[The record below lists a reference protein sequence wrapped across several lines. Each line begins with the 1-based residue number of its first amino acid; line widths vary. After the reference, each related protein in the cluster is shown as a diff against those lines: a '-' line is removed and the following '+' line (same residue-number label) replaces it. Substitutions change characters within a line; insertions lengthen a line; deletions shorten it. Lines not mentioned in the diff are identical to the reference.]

1 MGLAAVVNLVLKKQP
16 PGGGTG
22 AEGLGA
28 PLRPVDDSDAGHTV
42 LEAMGP
48 QAGHIVIHD
57 LHLAPTE
64 SWVLKQVQLVVWAI
78 LEAKCKGK
86 WAPHPNQKEL
96 SHPIP
101 LQETPQS

>member
-1 MGLAAVVNLVLKKQP
+1 MGLAAVVNLVLKTQP

-22 AEGLGA
+22 AAGLGA
-28 PLRPVDDSDAGHTV
+28 SLRPVDDSDAGHTV

-64 SWVLKQVQLVVWAI
+64 GWVLKQVQLVVWAI
-78 LEAKCKGK
+78 LGAKLKGE
-86 WAPHPNQKEL
+86 WAPHPEQKD
-96 SHPIP
+96 
-101 LQETPQS
+101 